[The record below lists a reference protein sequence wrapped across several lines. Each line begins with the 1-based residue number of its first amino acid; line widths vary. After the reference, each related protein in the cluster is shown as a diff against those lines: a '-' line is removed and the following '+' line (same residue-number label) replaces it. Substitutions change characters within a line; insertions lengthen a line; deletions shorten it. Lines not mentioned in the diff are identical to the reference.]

1 MHHGRELPL
10 RAAGAQE
17 EREPDGSP
25 SSCES
30 PSPPSGR
37 AARVKVSDAFRLPPN
52 CHCGRQG
59 TGCYPRRVRLH
70 GTRPGRRLHANSNR
84 KPYIASTSA
93 SQVRRKTEPL
103 RRYRKSNFSTE
114 CGQNLFAVAGIRE
127 PPPAGVTRK
136 RGQGPLLPARRA
148 QRHYLAARRRRNPQP
163 VKHGHIPHPLM
174 QWVYFAKKR

>member
-84 KPYIASTSA
+84 KPYIASTPA
-93 SQVRRKTEPL
+93 SRVRRKTEPL

-136 RGQGPLLPARRA
+136 RGQGPLLPARAA
-148 QRHYLAARRRRNPQP
+148 QAHRPRRPQAAKPCP
-163 VKHGHIPHPLM
+163 
-174 QWVYFAKKR
+174 